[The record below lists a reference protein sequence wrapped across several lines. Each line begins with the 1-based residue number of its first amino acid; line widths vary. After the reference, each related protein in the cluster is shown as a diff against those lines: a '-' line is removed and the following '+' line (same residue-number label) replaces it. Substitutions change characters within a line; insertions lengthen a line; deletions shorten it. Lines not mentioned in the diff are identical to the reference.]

1 MFKSESRRWLALPAA
16 LWLTACG
23 GGAGTAPGAVT
34 HKTAEP
40 AIESAGFAP
49 VSVAGFPGVGRD
61 ATPAEVAAWDID
73 VRPDFAGLPPGQ
85 GNVME
90 GEALWIA
97 KCSSCH
103 GDFGDANHVFPPLIG
118 NTTKQDIETGRVAAL
133 TDSSRTRTTMMKVN
147 TVSTLWDYI
156 HRAMPWDAPKSLSH
170 DEVYAILAYML
181 YLAEVVPEDYVLT
194 HENMPEVQARM
205 PNRYGMTRD
214 HGLWKIDGEPD
225 VRNVACMKDCVAS
238 VTITSELPAHARDA
252 HGNLA
257 DQMRP
262 WGPVVGV
269 QTVARA
275 EAAAPVAATA
285 AANGGDMTMAEK
297 AQALIAQSGCA
308 GCHGYDNRL
317 LGPSFVEVAAKYA
330 GQAQA
335 VETLSDRIKNGGG
348 GVWGQIPMPPQP
360 HVDAADARLIAE
372 WLAAGAAR

>member
-1 MFKSESRRWLALPAA
+1 MSRSESRAWWVLASA
-16 LWLTACG
+16 LCLAACG
-23 GGAGTAPGAVT
+23 GGGGATSGSTTVALT
-34 HKTAEP
+34 
-40 AIESAGFAP
+40 IESAGLAP
-49 VSVAGFPGVGRD
+49 AGAGGFPGVGRD

-85 GNVME
+85 GSVMD
-90 GEALWIA
+90 GEELWIA

-118 NTTKQDIETGRVAAL
+118 NTTRQDIATGRVAAL
-133 TDSSRTRTTMMKVN
+133 TDSSRTRTTMMKVD

-181 YLAEVVPEDYVLT
+181 NLAEVVPDDYVLS
-194 HENMPEVQARM
+194 HANMAEVQSRM
-205 PNRYGMTRD
+205 PNRYGMTRE

-225 VRNVACMKDCVAS
+225 VRNVACMSNCAEAAA
-238 VTITSELPAHARDA
+238 ITSELPAHARDA

-257 DQMRP
+257 DQMRAY
-262 WGPVVGV
+262 GPIIGV
-269 QTVARA
+269 QTVAGA
-275 EAAAPVAATA
+275 EPAAPTAAVAAAG
-285 AANGGDMTMAEK
+285 GGDMARAGK

-330 GQAQA
+330 GQATA
-335 VETLSDRIKNGGG
+335 VETLADRIKNGGG